1 MIKNDNGKIQVM
13 GDSAS
18 VLSEIEQLVMK
29 TKELI
34 KDDEA
39 LKMLFDSDLLGM
51 CLAKDER
58 EFVMNNGEADKEKL
72 LKKIDKIYKF
82 IEENSK

>member
-1 MIKNDNGKIQVM
+1 MIKNNKGKIEVI

-29 TKELI
+29 AKELI
-34 KDDEA
+34 KDDEV
-39 LKMLFDSDLLGM
+39 LKMVFDSDLLAM
-51 CLAKDER
+51 CLAEDER
-58 EFVMNNGEADKEKL
+58 EFIRNNGEADKEKL

-82 IEENSK
+82 IEENGK

>member
-1 MIKNDNGKIQVM
+1 MIKNNKGKIEVM
-13 GDSAS
+13 GDSEL

-29 TKELI
+29 AKELI
-34 KDDEA
+34 KDDEV
-39 LKMLFDSDLLGM
+39 LKMVFDSDLLAM

-58 EFVMNNGEADKEKL
+58 EFIRNNGEADKEML

>member
-13 GDSAS
+13 GDSES

-29 TKELI
+29 AKELI
-34 KDDEA
+34 KDDEV
-39 LKMLFDSDLLGM
+39 LKMVFDSDLLAM
-51 CLAKDER
+51 CLARDER
-58 EFVMNNGEADKEKL
+58 EFIKNNGEADKEKL